1 MVLIISSG
9 EKFRAIKE
17 SFLEIIT
24 FSSKPSLL
32 KFLIE
37 KSFRFHWFIS
47 EFQVAFFESILL
59 KSIPFSTSKKLRFTE
74 TLLLLLNFSMAIKS
88 F

>member
-1 MVLIISSG
+1 MFIISVG
-9 EKFRAIKE
+9 EKFRFIKE

-32 KFLIE
+32 KFRIE
-37 KSFRFHWFIS
+37 KSFKFHLLIS
-47 EFQVAFFESILL
+47 EFQAAFFESILL

-74 TLLLLLNFSMAIKS
+74 TLLLLLNFSIAIKS